1 LKNKITSVIGEISNV
16 PEPNV
21 EINDDDWEDIDN
33 EMELE

>member
-16 PEPNV
+16 PEPTF
-21 EINDDDWEDIDN
+21 EINEDEWEDIDN